1 MTALSLI
8 GLNCKGML
16 KYGEWEALMREAKRE
31 RVNVLTLQE
40 LNVKPEMVNEFKRRA
55 LALDF
60 EAFISCSDSA
70 ACRGG
75 TGVLV
80 RCGFAAASPEAVA
93 DSTRGD
99 TLGGGLCAIDLMLG
113 EDTVRLASLYVPSSS
128 WARGMFLEKLEAC
141 HTIGPD
147 TIVQGDMN
155 CVATPAVDEQR
166 RSGVQRDSDP
176 HGLRLESVL
185 RRKPVTF

>member
-1 MTALSLI
+1 MTALNLI

-40 LNVKPEMVNEFKRRA
+40 LNVKPEMVSEFKRRA

-60 EAFISCSDSA
+60 DAFISCSDSA

-80 RCGFAAASPEAVA
+80 RCGFAAASPEAVHWWGI
-93 DSTRGD
+93 SLMYEVYIRKCLIRLV
-99 TLGGGLCAIDLMLG
+99 LGTI
-113 EDTVRLASLYVPSSS
+113 SLIRRPPRYD
-128 WARGMFLEKLEAC
+128 
-141 HTIGPD
+141 PD
-147 TIVQGDMN
+147 M
-155 CVATPAVDEQR
+155 
-166 RSGVQRDSDP
+166 RDI
-176 HGLRLESVL
+176 
-185 RRKPVTF
+185 